1 MWTKTKIAIQQANE
15 LRDFVKNLAARRI
28 TTPEFK
34 SALMI
39 LRQHCGRGS
48 ALLEWTDSVAHQK
61 RDRGITFEAGNSLW
75 LERFQVNAFFNTDRP
90 RLSKIPIPIFER
102 LLNLFKDPEFRFHGI
117 DLKTNFPGGHS
128 RDEFLAS
135 LNWMY
140 RKVEDERAYKLVS
153 GSHKNVEDLELM
165 RHFLG
170 QLETSDWGE
179 PPYHFNAIRDGALT
193 TFRRLIGPSKRVL
206 EKNGDLLALHFLS
219 AFHLTEVDLDCYASR
234 PKTRCFLSV
243 DSTASG
249 HLCLSLGLYV
259 RENGEWDAV
268 GLAQPKR
275 PARFTGSH
283 CYTRPFLITDLEE
296 AKYFWN
302 GTGSEVS
309 FCGGV
314 KVVKLR
320 NGTCLLR
327 PFGNKNASLPPA
339 D

>member
-153 GSHKNVEDLELM
+153 GSHKM
-165 RHFLG
+165 
-170 QLETSDWGE
+170 
-179 PPYHFNAIRDGALT
+179 
-193 TFRRLIGPSKRVL
+193 
-206 EKNGDLLALHFLS
+206 
-219 AFHLTEVDLDCYASR
+219 SR
-234 PKTRCFLSV
+234 T
-243 DSTASG
+243 
-249 HLCLSLGLYV
+249 
-259 RENGEWDAV
+259 
-268 GLAQPKR
+268 
-275 PARFTGSH
+275 
-283 CYTRPFLITDLEE
+283 
-296 AKYFWN
+296 WN
-302 GTGSEVS
+302 
-309 FCGGV
+309 
-314 KVVKLR
+314 
-320 NGTCLLR
+320 
-327 PFGNKNASLPPA
+327 
-339 D
+339 